1 MDSDTV
7 SVERVIDATPAR
19 IFAELADAGKHMGFD
34 GSGSVRG
41 TRDPSRPLS
50 LGSKFGMS
58 MKKGFAYTTANTVV
72 EYGQDALIAWQTQ
85 GLGGLIG
92 GRIWR
97 YELTPTDHGTLVRE
111 TWDVS
116 KDRQKFFLKHSS
128 FPKQTRTD
136 MEKTLERLAKVVATA
151 A

>member
-1 MDSDTV
+1 
-7 SVERVIDATPAR
+7 
-19 IFAELADAGKHMGFD
+19 
-34 GSGSVRG
+34 
-41 TRDPSRPLS
+41 
-50 LGSKFGMS
+50 MS

-116 KDRQKFFLKHSS
+116 KDRQKFFLKRSS